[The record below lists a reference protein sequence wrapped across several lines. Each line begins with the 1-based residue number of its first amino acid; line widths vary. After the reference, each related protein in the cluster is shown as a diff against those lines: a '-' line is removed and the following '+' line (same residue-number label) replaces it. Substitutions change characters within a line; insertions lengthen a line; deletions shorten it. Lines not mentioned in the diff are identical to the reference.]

1 MKSPS
6 SFDEGDFDFCG
17 NNIRVSHLGVEM
29 SLRSEIAKLRKEV
42 RGELKK
48 VSSLEEL
55 DTLWVR
61 VLGRKGKLT
70 SLTRE
75 LGRLSS
81 TERPTV
87 GKMVN
92 ELRQAFETSFAEKRR
107 ELEREL
113 RERKLEKETLDITL
127 PGKLPQLGGKHLITQ
142 IIEEVIRIFIGLG
155 YQVAEGPEVELDY
168 YNFEALNTPPDHPAR
183 SLQDTFYI
191 RRKGERPMAED
202 VLLRTHTS
210 PVQVRVME
218 KTKPPIYIIAPGRA
232 YRHDVPDPT
241 HSPMFHQIEGLAVD
255 RNITF
260 GDLKGTLEV
269 FAREMFGGERKVR
282 LRPHFFPFTEPSAEV
297 DVSCIICDGKG
308 CRVCKYSGWL
318 EILGAGMVDPNVL
331 ENVGYDTE
339 EITGFAFGM
348 GVERIAMLKYGV
360 SDIRLFFENDVRF
373 LKQF

>member
-1 MKSPS
+1 M
-6 SFDEGDFDFCG
+6 
-17 NNIRVSHLGVEM
+17 
-29 SLRSEIAKLRKEV
+29 RSEIAKLRKEV